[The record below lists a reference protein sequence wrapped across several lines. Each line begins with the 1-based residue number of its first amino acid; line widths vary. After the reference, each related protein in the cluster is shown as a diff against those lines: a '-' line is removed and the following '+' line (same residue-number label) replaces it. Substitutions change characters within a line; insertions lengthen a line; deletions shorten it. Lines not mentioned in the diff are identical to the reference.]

1 MTDRPKVGPADPE
14 TRRKA
19 LRAALDAPTKGTGV
33 AAKAAPPAK
42 KRKTLTLGDALNP
55 RVKRESA
62 HSGESVMDVV
72 DKAVKGAKPDP
83 Y

>member
-19 LRAALDAPTKGTGV
+19 LRAALDQPSKATGV
-33 AAKAAPPAK
+33 AAKAPVVK

-62 HSGESVMDVV
+62 HGGESVMDAV
-72 DKAVKGAKPDP
+72 DKAVTGAKPDT

>member
-1 MTDRPKVGPADPE
+1 MTNRNKVGEADPE

-19 LRAALDAPTKGTGV
+19 LRAALEQPTKGTGV
-33 AAKAAPPAK
+33 AAKAAPPK

-55 RVKRESA
+55 KVKRESA

-72 DKAVKGAKPDP
+72 DKAVKGAKRDP
-83 Y
+83 F